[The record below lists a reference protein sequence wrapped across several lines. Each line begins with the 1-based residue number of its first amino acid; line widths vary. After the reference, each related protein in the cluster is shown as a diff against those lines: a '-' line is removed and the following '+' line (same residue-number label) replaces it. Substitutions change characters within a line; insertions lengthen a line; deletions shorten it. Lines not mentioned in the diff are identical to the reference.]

1 MSLVKWNC
9 YWSLV
14 TIQISPD
21 FCFWKIEKKIE
32 NLNKTLCFLKK
43 MNTKHNSFRN
53 SFVFV
58 LHVSFYSRIPF
69 ARINYIRKAA
79 TCESIS
85 TRKYYTTENR

>member
-1 MSLVKWNC
+1 MSSVKWNC

-21 FCFWKIEKKIE
+21 FCFWKIEKKIQ

-43 MNTKHNSFRN
+43 NEYKTRFRN
-53 SFVFV
+53 SSVFV